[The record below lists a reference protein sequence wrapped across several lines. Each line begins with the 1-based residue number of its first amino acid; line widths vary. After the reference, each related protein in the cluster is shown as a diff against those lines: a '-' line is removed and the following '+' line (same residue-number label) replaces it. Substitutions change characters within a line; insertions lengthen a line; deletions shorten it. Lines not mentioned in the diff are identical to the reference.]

1 MVSIGGIANPWR
13 AGRNS
18 AGSTME
24 LISRTGS
31 GERVLKRALAKVP
44 AEDNSGEADFRFGKA
59 SRFTLTEPEQRT
71 NPGSTV
77 TWPPNDP
84 VEDPEDG
91 IVVIDYDYV
100 DRAVE
105 TLRVENP
112 EDSEQW
118 VEVERITKLL
128 MRRRDNGIYVRFNF
142 DWSKDPSST
151 TDAT

>member
-18 AGSTME
+18 AGATFE

-44 AEDNSGEADFRFGKA
+44 VEDNSGEADFRFGKA
-59 SRFTLTEPEQRT
+59 SRFTLTEPEQKSNPRT
-71 NPGSTV
+71 TV
-77 TWPPNDP
+77 TWPSEEP

-91 IVVIDYDYV
+91 IVIIDYDYI

-105 TLRVENP
+105 VIRVENP
-112 EDSEQW
+112 DDSEQW
-118 VEVERITKLL
+118 VEIERITKLL

-142 DWSKDPSST
+142 DWSKEPSET
-151 TDAT
+151 TQAS

>member
-1 MVSIGGIANPWR
+1 MIIRGFRNPWR
-13 AGRNS
+13 AGSN
-18 AGSTME
+18 GSGATLE

-59 SRFTLTEPEQRT
+59 SRFTLTEPEQRK
-71 NPGSTV
+71 NPSSTV
-77 TWPPNDP
+77 IWPPDEP

-105 TLRVENP
+105 TIRIENP
-112 EDSEQW
+112 EDAEQW
-118 VEVERITKLL
+118 VEVERITKI
-128 MRRRDNGIYVRFNF
+128 MFRRRDDGVYIRMNF
-142 DWSKDPSST
+142 DWSKEPSGG
-151 TDAT
+151 